1 MALRAYGREDKAA
14 RRKAI
19 LDAAATLFMDG
30 GGELP
35 SVAQIASQAGLAKG
49 TIYLYFASKEALFST
64 LLLDLWGEVFD
75 VMEVAFASGRRAG
88 PAQPVDAFLDG
99 LTAHIADHPEMLRLD
114 ALSLGVLKANL
125 SPQERQAFTSAYDKR
140 LAAGA
145 ALLDRALDLSHG
157 RGVQLLLRTY
167 GLTRGLWRS
176 LEELD
181 TTQASLRPVGPFIA
195 ELREALAE
203 YWRGALRT

>member
-14 RRKAI
+14 RREAI
-19 LDAAATLFMDG
+19 LSAAATLFVGG

-35 SVAQIASQAGLAKG
+35 SVAQTASHAGLAKG

-75 VMEVAFASGRRAG
+75 MMEVTFTPGRRAG
-88 PAQPVDAFLDG
+88 PAQRVDAFLDG

-125 SPQERQAFTSAYDKR
+125 SPRERQAFTSAYDER

-145 ALLDRALDLSHG
+145 AILDHALDLPPG

-176 LEELD
+176 FEELD
-181 TTQASLRPVGPFIA
+181 ATQASLRSLGPFTA

-203 YWRGALRT
+203 YWRGALRA